1 MRNPLTF
8 LRTRLLERLAMNSF
22 VASDFH
28 KSAAYWRKLVRLDPE
43 HPGVHYNLGLVHMA
57 TKSYEEAEQAFQ
69 AERAR
74 QGETPPLLNALA
86 ELAFLKGERMAALDF
101 YRQAA
106 RAERRPSKEGQL
118 LESKI
123 ALCRDDERFARALT
137 ARDDFEAGCALMQ
150 EERFDEAEEKLQ
162 RAAEADPTHFL
173 TRNNL
178 GVIAMNVQRDL
189 ERARI
194 YFEQADNL
202 IDHPLIKANLR
213 KLTHLEAEEQRT

>member
-22 VASDFH
+22 VAADFE
-28 KSAAYWRKLVRLDPE
+28 KSAVYWRKLARLNPE

-69 AERAR
+69 AELTR
-74 QGETPPLLNALA
+74 QGETPPLLKVLA
-86 ELAFLKGERMAALDF
+86 ELAFLKGERIAALDF
-101 YRQAA
+101 YRKAA
-106 RAERRPSKEGQL
+106 RAEGRLSKEGQL

-123 ALCRDDERFARALT
+123 ALCSDDERFARAL
-137 ARDDFEAGCALMQ
+137 AAIDDFEAGCALM
-150 EERFDEAEEKLQ
+150 EDERFDEAEKKYQ

-173 TRNNL
+173 ARNNL

-189 ERARI
+189 KRARAF
-194 YFEQADNL
+194 FEQADNL
-202 IDHPLIKANLR
+202 IDHPLVKANLR
-213 KLTHLEAEEQRT
+213 KLSHLEAEEQRT